1 MPPFPF
7 GGAEGETES
16 GANNWDGGGTQ
27 DFPHEFILLHCEKGT
42 IGIGER
48 ERGGYDI
55 GGTTT
60 RPRGGMGTYRTLGGA
75 RLPDTNL
82 SLTPFA
88 RSLFSVLY

>member
-42 IGIGER
+42 IGIGEK
-48 ERGGYDI
+48 EGGYDI
-55 GGTTT
+55 GGTYNASPG
-60 RPRGGMGTYRTLGGA
+60 RDGDRTLGGA
-75 RLPDTNL
+75 PRY
-82 SLTPFA
+82 
-88 RSLFSVLY
+88 RSQFNAFRTITSFGTF